1 MLFANFRV
9 MLFLFLYVLLF
20 QRRHNLPS
28 TKKYLVML
36 CFPEPQRSSR
46 LRRVRIIVALKIKI
60 FPDSIE
66 HYSNSNKGYL
76 HPKKPEMSCNCFIC
90 EWCIG
95 VLLGRAS
102 ILQAK
107 AHRVVARLVSW
118 RSARIL
124 LATRI
129 LSGIRLVLRLRFS
142 CFLWL
147 CRVLTCSVGRRS
159 MTASVCWMSLL
170 GQLVFRMF
178 FRIPCMGT

>member
-76 HPKKPEMSCNCFIC
+76 HTKKPEMSCNCFIC
-90 EWCIG
+90 GFCIG
-95 VLLGRAS
+95 ALLDRAS
-102 ILQAK
+102 TLLAT
-107 AHRVVARLVSW
+107 AHHVAVRLGIQ
-118 RSARIL
+118 RSGRIL
-124 LATRI
+124 LATRT
-129 LSGIRLVLRLRFS
+129 LSGIPSASRL
-142 CFLWL
+142 
-147 CRVLTCSVGRRS
+147 
-159 MTASVCWMSLL
+159 
-170 GQLVFRMF
+170 
-178 FRIPCMGT
+178 